1 MASDESTPA
10 STEQHP
16 PGSAEKGRTAGQPPA
31 TPGPGAAS
39 AGIPSGGAPSGATN
53 PGTVP
58 EDASDETAPSPGGPQ
73 YGEQSSRVLPGQPP
87 GPVVPP
93 VPAPGAVGVT
103 APAVQTSQA
112 ASPEDG
118 IHRAEKEADS
128 DASISSPGSWTS
140 LAVPGKPDGEV
151 DTRSR

>member
-10 STEQHP
+10 STQQH
-16 PGSAEKGRTAGQPPA
+16 ADDGRAAGQPPA

-39 AGIPSGGAPSGATN
+39 AGIPSGGSPSAATGA
-53 PGTVP
+53 GTVP
-58 EDASDETAPSPGGPQ
+58 EDGRDESAGSPEGPQ
-73 YGEQSSRVLPGQPP
+73 YGEQSARVVPGQEP
-87 GPVVPP
+87 GPAVPP

-103 APAVQTSQA
+103 APAVQASQA

-118 IHRAEKEADS
+118 IHAQDKEPDS
-128 DASISSPGSWTS
+128 DASTSSPGSWTS